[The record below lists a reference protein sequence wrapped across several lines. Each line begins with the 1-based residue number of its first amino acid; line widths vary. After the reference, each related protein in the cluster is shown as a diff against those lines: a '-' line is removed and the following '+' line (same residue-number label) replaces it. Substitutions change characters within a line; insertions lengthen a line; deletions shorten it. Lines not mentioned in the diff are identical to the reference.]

1 MRLGLGLA
9 ICRRCMVYLLL
20 LIERADINWDVG
32 NETTRA
38 PREILVLSTDSV
50 KEQIVRAAP
59 PMQVC
64 VFCAVHSR

>member
-1 MRLGLGLA
+1 
-9 ICRRCMVYLLL
+9 MVYLLL
-20 LIERADINWDVG
+20 LIESADINWDVG

-38 PREILVLSTDSV
+38 PREVLVLSTDSV
-50 KEQIVRAAP
+50 KEQIIRAAP